1 MDLDE
6 LLAFKPQ
13 KKRSLV
19 EDDIKEDEKPPSS
32 KRRGEVGGGTG
43 AKNGTSSEGLGSGAR
58 GLAQLNG
65 ASEEEKLK
73 ILQSLDVD
81 EDDTGMEVVC
91 VYVVILPSLKC
102 AKVEGHAV
110 LCICCCHVVNLAH

>member
-19 EDDIKEDEKPPSS
+19 EEDIREDEKPPSS

-43 AKNGTSSEGLGSGAR
+43 AKNGTTSRGTEGGGPGAR
-58 GLAQLNG
+58 GLTQLNG
-65 ASEEEKLK
+65 VSEEEKLK
-73 ILQSLDVD
+73 ILQSLDDD
-81 EDDTGMEVVC
+81 EDDTGMGKSVELKLCLC
-91 VYVVILPSLKC
+91 VRACRNCRK
-102 AKVEGHAV
+102 H
-110 LCICCCHVVNLAH
+110 